1 MPRRINFEEDAVPFR
16 RGTTD
21 YIETS
26 VGRRAIRTFSGA
38 DGSWKLSNLGK
49 RFFKSN
55 ALPEVVLRIPCVFL
69 TTKKN
74 GQELRHL
81 GWFHYELLDEG
92 LRTQLTQLYLPGPHA
107 PDRARRI
114 QALKENLDNRRDAAT
129 GRIVLHFESDQLI
142 LLDESGR
149 DWEFSFMTTHV
160 NGDSEV
166 DLDAFWNTIL
176 RGLPVNS

>member
-1 MPRRINFEEDAVPFR
+1 MPRRINFEADAVPFR
-16 RGTTD
+16 RGNTD

-81 GWFHYELLDEG
+81 GWFPYELLDEG
-92 LRTQLTQLYLPGPHA
+92 LRARASLGSTCPAPTPRTEPGGS
-107 PDRARRI
+107 RRSRTRCCSTWTTAGTPR
-114 QALKENLDNRRDAAT
+114 QAGLSYILKAT
-129 GRIVLHFESDQLI
+129 
-142 LLDESGR
+142 
-149 DWEFSFMTTHV
+149 
-160 NGDSEV
+160 N
-166 DLDAFWNTIL
+166 
-176 RGLPVNS
+176 